1 MQGWLLQD
9 WVTLRAKNSGGALI
23 TSIAQGSESWID
35 IDDVEDLTFFLDIRE
50 LTTPSIQTIF
60 YETSPT
66 EQESSFVTM
75 ASLAAPSVG
84 RAVTR
89 VNSNVA
95 GYPPARFVRWRI
107 GATSNGG
114 DWDITFRIWLATYA
128 WVKP

>member
-9 WVTLRAKNSGGALI
+9 WVTIRGRNSTGTFI
-23 TSIAQGSESWID
+23 TSIAQGSERWID

-50 LTTPSIQTIF
+50 LTSPTIQTVF

-66 EQESSFVTM
+66 EQESSFVAM
-75 ASLAAPSVG
+75 ASLAPSVG

-95 GYPPARFVRWRI
+95 GVPPARFVRWRI
-107 GATSNGG
+107 GTTSNTG
-114 DWDITFRIWLATYA
+114 DWDITFRIWLAAYA